1 MIPSSQTV
9 GVGSLAVGGTIYSMC
24 RRVLLGQAATLLDP
38 FGTYI
43 YIYILLYI
51 EEKWASCSSWLAA
64 SLIKVS

>member
-43 YIYILLYI
+43 YIYITLY
-51 EEKWASCSSWLAA
+51 
-64 SLIKVS
+64 